1 VGEAEEELAVLSG
14 GFFGAFDELEGWHA
28 ARVDG
33 DVAAGVGEVLQRV
46 GHGVDDVG
54 KLGDG
59 DGADVDGLGELG
71 VGEEGEAAVGGEE
84 GAEGWEIGA
93 KPLGADFE
101 GEVGALE
108 MLEDLGESLVGRV
121 EWNLERDGE
130 GPPLRCSPGV
140 RR

>member
-1 VGEAEEELAVLSG
+1 MAVASG
-14 GFFGAFDELEGWHA
+14 GLFGAFDELQGGHA

-33 DVAAGVGEVLQRV
+33 DVAAGVGEVLERV
-46 GHGVDDVG
+46 GHGVDDAG
-54 KLGDG
+54 ELGYRDR
-59 DGADVDGLGELG
+59 ADVDGLGEFG
-71 VGEEGEAAVGGEE
+71 VGEERKAAVGGEE

-93 KPLGADFE
+93 EPLGADFE

-130 GPPLRCSPGV
+130 GPPLRCSPGL
-140 RR
+140 RG